1 MMKFFVAML
10 AVVLF
15 ASSSFAGSI
24 EIISLLDRTGEN
36 DTSLLIGASDDVI
49 RKYVPDGK
57 LNSQILA
64 FYVKFGENAALFDA
78 GLHDGHIASE
88 LMKNGIKPEDVKVI
102 MITHLHPDHFGGL
115 IDDEGKAEFPNAE
128 LYVSRVER
136 DYWVEDVKSD
146 AVIET
151 LKQYEKRTHLF
162 MFGDEVAEG
171 VRAIDTA
178 GHTPGH
184 VSYLIEAG
192 DEKLLVAGDIMHFQ
206 QIQMPVPD
214 VAVRYDVDPVKAIQ
228 SRKFILDYAA
238 WKKIPIAGMHIT
250 PPGIMNVKKSE
261 TGEGYEKF

>member
-1 MMKFFVAML
+1 MMKFFVAIL

-24 EIISLLDRTGEN
+24 EIISLLDRQGEN

-49 RKYVPDGK
+49 QKYVPEGK

-64 FYVKFGENAALFDA
+64 FYVKFGDKSVLFDS
-78 GLHDGHIASE
+78 GLHDGHVASE
-88 LMKNGIKPEDVKVI
+88 LLKNGIKPEDVKLI
-102 MITHLHPDHFGGL
+102 LITHLHPDHFGGL

-128 LYVSRVER
+128 LYVGKIER
-136 DYWVEDVKSD
+136 DYWVDDVKSE

-151 LKQYEKRTHLF
+151 LKQYENRTHLF
-162 MFGDEVAEG
+162 IFGDEVLDG

-184 VSYLIEAG
+184 VSYLIECEN
-192 DEKLLVAGDIMHFQ
+192 EKLLVVGDIMHFPE
-206 QIQMPVPD
+206 IQLSVPD

-228 SRKFILDYAA
+228 SRKFILDYAS
-238 WKKIPIAGMHIT
+238 WKNIPIAGMHIT

-261 TGEGYEKF
+261 TGKGYEKF